1 VRRLAKR
8 ARESGAA
15 FREVVANP
23 GLRNLELAWAFAIV
37 GHWAYT
43 IAVSVYAY
51 EAGGASAVGLVFALR
66 LGAAAVVAPFAG
78 MLADRY
84 RRDLILLGS
93 SLVRIVVMAAAA
105 VCVFADAPPAAVY
118 TLAVAAAVATAPFRS
133 TQAALTPSLA
143 KSPAQLTA
151 ANAIASTIESLAI
164 FAGPALAAFLMALT
178 STGVVFAINAGMLVL
193 TALFVLRIHAP
204 PVTKK
209 PELEA
214 GTIVS
219 EALAGFRVIGGDP
232 PLRTLT
238 ALLSAQTLLLG
249 ALEVYIVVLA
259 FEVLDQGAAGVG
271 LLNSIMGIGALV
283 GGIAALSLTGS
294 RRLSVPVAIGV
305 ALVGAPLALIG
316 AWPESVLIPLLL
328 AVVAGGSTVLDVA
341 GFTLV
346 QRVVSDDVMAR
357 VFGVVQMLF
366 YITLAAGA
374 AVAPALVDWLG
385 IRGAL
390 AATGA
395 SLVVLVAVLWT
406 RLTRIDARAQAPD
419 QAGFRLLTSI
429 PIFTLLPGASLEH
442 LAARLVPLQLDA
454 GTVIVRE
461 GEEGD
466 RFFIVAE
473 GTVDVS
479 TDGERASTLGAGDHF
494 GEIALIRQSPRTA
507 TVTATTPVVLYA
519 LDRDDFLAA
528 VTSHAPSAEAAEE
541 VVSSRLAGIPVA
553 GARLPA
559 G

>member
-1 VRRLAKR
+1 M
-8 ARESGAA
+8 
-15 FREVVANP
+15 
-23 GLRNLELAWAFAIV
+23 ELAWAFAIV

-84 RRDLILLGS
+84 RRDYVLLCS
-93 SLVRIVVMAAAA
+93 SVVRIVLMSAAAI
-105 VCVFADAPPAAVY
+105 CVFADAPPAAIY
-118 TLAVAAAVATAPFRS
+118 ALAVAAAIATAPFRS

-143 KSPAQLTA
+143 TTPAQLTA
-151 ANAIASTIESLAI
+151 ANAIASTIESTAI
-164 FAGPALAAFLMALT
+164 FAGPAIAGLLIAVT
-178 STGVVFAINAGMLVL
+178 STGVVFAINAGMLVIA
-193 TALFVLRIHAP
+193 ALFVLRIDAP
-204 PVTKK
+204 PLTKK

-214 GTIVS
+214 STIVS
-219 EALAGFRVIGGDP
+219 ESLAGFRVVGSDP
-232 PLRTLT
+232 PLRTLV

-249 ALEVYIVVLA
+249 TLEVYIVVLA
-259 FEVLDQGAAGVG
+259 FEVLDKGAAGVG
-271 LLNSIMGIGALV
+271 LLNSIMGIGALA

-305 ALVGAPLALIG
+305 LLVGAPLVLIG

-328 AVVAGGSTVLDVA
+328 AVVAVGSTVLDVA

-374 AVAPALVDWLG
+374 AVAPGLVEWLG
-385 IRGAL
+385 IRWAL
-390 AATGA
+390 AVTGA
-395 SLVVLVAVLWT
+395 GLVVLVALLWT
-406 RLTRIDARAQAPD
+406 KLARIDARAEAPD

-429 PIFTLLPGASLEH
+429 PIFSLLPGASLEH
-442 LAARLVPLQLDA
+442 LAGRLVPLQLHA

-461 GEEGD
+461 GDEGD
-466 RFFIVAE
+466 RFYVVAE
-473 GTVDVS
+473 GTVEV
-479 TDGERASTLGAGDHF
+479 TAGDGPASTLEAGDHF
-494 GEIALIRQSPRTA
+494 GEIALVRDSPRTA

>member
-1 VRRLAKR
+1 VRRLSKR
-8 ARESGAA
+8 ARESAAA

-23 GLRNLELAWAFAIV
+23 GLRNMELAWAFAIV

-84 RRDLILLGS
+84 RRDLVLLGS
-93 SLVRIVVMAAAA
+93 SLVRIVLMGAAA

-118 TLAVAAAVATAPFRS
+118 ALAVAAAIATAPFRS

-143 KSPAQLTA
+143 TSPAQLTA
-151 ANAIASTIESLAI
+151 ANAIASTLESMAI
-164 FAGPALAAFLMALT
+164 FVGPAIAGLLIALT
-178 STGVVFAINAGMLVL
+178 STGVVFAINAGMLAL
-193 TALFVLRIHAP
+193 TAFFVLRIHAP
-204 PVTKK
+204 PLTKK

-219 EALAGFRVIGGDP
+219 EAFAGFRVIGSDA
-232 PLRTLT
+232 PLRTLI

-259 FEVLDQGAAGVG
+259 FEVLDKGAAGVG
-271 LLNSIMGIGALV
+271 LLNSIMGIGALA

-294 RRLSVPVAIGV
+294 RRLSAPVAIGV
-305 ALVGAPLALIG
+305 VLVGAPLALIG
-316 AWPESVLIPLLL
+316 AWPETVVIPLLL
-328 AVVAGGSTVLDVA
+328 ALVAVGSTVLDVA

-366 YITLAAGA
+366 YITLAIGA
-374 AVAPALVDWLG
+374 AVAPGLVDWLG

-390 AATGA
+390 IATGA
-395 SLVVLVAVLWT
+395 SLVALVAVLWT
-406 RLTRIDARAQAPD
+406 KLVRIDARAEAPD
-419 QAGFRLLTSI
+419 EAGFRLLTSI
-429 PIFTLLPGASLEH
+429 PIFAPLPGPSLDH
-442 LAARLVPLQLDA
+442 LAGRLVPLQLDA
-454 GTVIVRE
+454 GTVVVRE

-466 RFFIVAE
+466 RFYIVAE
-473 GTVDVS
+473 GTVEVTS
-479 TDGERASTLGAGDHF
+479 EGGSASTLAAGDHF
-494 GEIALIRQSPRTA
+494 GEIALIRESPRTA
-507 TVTATTPVVLYA
+507 TVTTTTPVVLYA

-528 VTSHAPSAEAAEE
+528 VTSHPPSAEAAEE

-553 GARLPA
+553 GTRLPA

>member
-1 VRRLAKR
+1 MRRLAKR

-78 MLADRY
+78 MLADRH

-93 SLVRIVVMAAAA
+93 SLVRIVLMAAAA

-118 TLAVAAAVATAPFRS
+118 ALAVAAAVATAPFRS
-133 TQAALTPSLA
+133 TQAALTPSLTT
-143 KSPAQLTA
+143 SPAQLTA
-151 ANAIASTIESLAI
+151 ANAIASSIESLAI
-164 FAGPALAAFLMALT
+164 FAGPALAGLLMAVT
-178 STGVVFAINAGMLVL
+178 STGVVFAINAGMLAL

-214 GTIVS
+214 STIVS
-219 EALAGFRVIGGDP
+219 ESLAGFRVIGRDP
-232 PLRTLT
+232 PLRTLI

-259 FEVLDQGAAGVG
+259 FEVLDRGAAGVG

-305 ALVGAPLALIG
+305 VLVGAPLALIG
-316 AWPESVLIPLLL
+316 VWPESVLIPLLL
-328 AVVAGGSTVLDVA
+328 AVVAVGSTVLDVA

-374 AVAPALVDWLG
+374 AVAPGLVDWLG
-385 IRGAL
+385 LRGAL
-390 AATGA
+390 VATGA
-395 SLVVLVAVLWT
+395 SLVVLVALLWT
-406 RLTRIDARAQAPD
+406 KLARIDARAQAPD
-419 QAGFRLLTSI
+419 QASFRLLTSI
-429 PIFTLLPGASLEH
+429 PIFALLPGASLEH
-442 LAARLVPLQLDA
+442 LAARLVPLQVDP
-454 GTVIVRE
+454 GTVIIRE

-466 RFFIVAE
+466 RFYIVAE

-479 TDGERASTLGAGDHF
+479 TDGERASTLEAGDHF
-494 GEIALIRQSPRTA
+494 GEIALIRESPRTA
-507 TVTATTPVVLYA
+507 TVTAATPVVLYA

-528 VTSHAPSAEAAEE
+528 VTSHAPSADAAED
-541 VVSSRLAGIPVA
+541 VVSSRLAGVPVA
-553 GARLPA
+553 GTRLPA